1 METRLIRTDD
11 GSYTLFVPSLNEHY
25 HSTFGAVRESL
36 HIFIGAGLMACDHEA
51 KTLSIFEVGFGTGL
65 NAYLTLLESAKFVP
79 AVHYTAIES
88 DPVDITLISTL
99 NYPEL
104 CGDKDAAR
112 YTGLHDTPWNCEIQ
126 VEELFFL
133 HKIHRKIGECELPAN
148 EYDLVYF
155 DAFGPDVQP
164 ELWTAE
170 IFTKL
175 FNSMK
180 KGGILVTYSVKGTVK
195 RALKSTGFTLEK
207 LPGPPGKRE
216 ILRATKT

>member
-112 YTGLHDTPWNCEIQ
+112 YTGLHDTP
-126 VEELFFL
+126 
-133 HKIHRKIGECELPAN
+133 
-148 EYDLVYF
+148 
-155 DAFGPDVQP
+155 
-164 ELWTAE
+164 
-170 IFTKL
+170 
-175 FNSMK
+175 
-180 KGGILVTYSVKGTVK
+180 GIVKS
-195 RALKSTGFTLEK
+195 RLKSFSFFIKFTERSGSVNFRPMNMTWSTLM
-207 LPGPPGKRE
+207 PSVPMCSRNSGR
-216 ILRATKT
+216 LRSLQNCLTR